1 MTITKRLNVYDV
13 VSWELPGDPT
23 PRIWVVTWSVLGSSR
38 MTLSEGVRDFRSED
52 AKAKGSFALWVLIEQ
67 VGLESYAAVDVDR
80 IFAEG
85 TILNSSVK
93 EEDDDPENCDE
104 IDHFDEDDLDF

>member
-1 MTITKRLNVYDV
+1 MTRQAHLNVYDV

-23 PRIWVVTWSVLGSSR
+23 PRIWVVTAFGWSVAGGV
-38 MTLSEGVRDFRSED
+38 TLSERVRDFRSED
-52 AKAKGSFALWVLIEQ
+52 AKTKGSSTFWVLIEQ

-85 TILNSSVK
+85 KILNTSVEQDDDR
-93 EEDDDPENCDE
+93 EEDDD
-104 IDHFDEDDLDF
+104 EDF